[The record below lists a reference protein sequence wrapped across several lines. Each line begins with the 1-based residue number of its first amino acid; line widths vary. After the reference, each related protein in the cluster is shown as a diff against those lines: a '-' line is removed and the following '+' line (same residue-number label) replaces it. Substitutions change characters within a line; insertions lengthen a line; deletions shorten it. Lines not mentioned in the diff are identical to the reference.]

1 MDDSSRLMWTLT
13 SLAIRIAQ
21 AMGLHNEN
29 TLSSRRPFDREM
41 RRRLW
46 WQICVLDSHAA
57 EDRASNPVI
66 SADSFNTRLP
76 LNINDENLRFDSFK
90 EVKEQQS
97 FTDMTFCLICGEV
110 FDTARQLNYV
120 PGRQIGATDVITQ
133 STWKER
139 TALVMNTQQRIEE
152 KHLIHLKLARPFHW
166 TTRMVADV
174 IIAIM
179 WLNLYRPLERLPK
192 VPDKIM
198 DPGVLRLSVE
208 VLERSHQLNTDPG
221 ASPWR
226 WLSQT
231 YVQWH
236 ALAVTAAELC
246 VKTEGP
252 IVERAWAILEPFF
265 NETALH
271 VADSNR
277 GMLWRPIKKLMNRAQ
292 GVRRQYLASR
302 SASIDSSAYVAAMNL
317 SDEPNL
323 ANTGGAMPNIYD
335 VPGDFIQPMEG
346 LEQVPLV
353 SASVLDW
360 DPWLAAATKPG
371 TEVSQYNNDMN
382 QMAWSN
388 WEDFIAGFQ
397 DQDDMMSGLDAH
409 TLEPTNN

>member
-1 MDDSSRLMWTLT
+1 MWTLT

-76 LNINDENLRFDSFK
+76 LNINDEDLRFDSFK

-97 FTDMTFCLICGEV
+97 FTDMTFCLICEEV

-120 PGRQIGATDVITQ
+120 PARQIGATNVFTQ

-179 WLNLYRPLERLPK
+179 WLILYRPLERLPK

-292 GVRRQYLASR
+292 GVRRQHLASR
-302 SASIDSSAYVAAMNL
+302 SALIDSSAYVAAMNI

-323 ANTGGAMPNIYD
+323 ANTEEAVPNIYD
-335 VPGDFIQPMEG
+335 FPGDFIQPMEG

-353 SASVLDW
+353 SASALDW

-409 TLEPTNN
+409 TLGPSSI